1 MREPAA
7 LDRLLAAPI
16 SALVVGFGVANQAV
30 AAALVRRGHAVVATD
45 DRPNPDVVDAAL
57 GLGIELV
64 TQPSDLATLVEHAD
78 LIVPTPGLPESHP
91 IFSLADARDRPVVS
105 ELDLAAVWDQR
116 PVVAVTGTNGKTT
129 TVELAVAALVADG
142 RVAVSA
148 GNTDIPLV
156 AAIDDPSTEVFVVEA
171 SSFRLARSCRF
182 RPLVATWLNFAP
194 DHLDVHCDLES
205 YEAAKAVIFSLVGV
219 EGTVVANAADPVVMR
234 NVPEGVAAVTFGEG
248 GIYHVDDGALVGP
261 NGTFG
266 ATSDLWRDVPHDVEN
281 TLAVA
286 ASLVPLGVAP
296 ETVVGA
302 ASTFSPLAH
311 RVSPIGSIDGQ
322 TYFDDSKATTP
333 HAALSAIRGFDRVVL
348 IAGGR
353 NKGVD
358 LRVMAEAA
366 ERVEAVVAIGDAAD
380 EIEAAFRAH
389 APVARAADMDEAVAA
404 ARSLAAGR
412 VPVLLSPGCASFD
425 WYRSYRERGDDF
437 ARAVADLEERA

>member
-1 MREPAA
+1 MAALALTTSTHLLLPIIGGLFVMETISVILQIVVFKRFNGRRLFRMAPLHHHFELSGWPETTVIVRLWIMSGLHRGWPRPVLRRRYRVGDHRLMREPAA
-7 LDRLLAAPI
+7 LDRLSPPI
-16 SALVVGFGVANQAV
+16 SALVVGFGVANRRCGRF
-30 AAALVRRGHAVVATD
+30 VRRGHAVVATD

-64 TQPSDLATLVEHAD
+64 TQSSDLATLVEHAD

-171 SSFRLARSCRF
+171 SSFRLARSFRF

-219 EGTVVANAADPVVMR
+219 EGTVVANALTR
-234 NVPEGVAAVTFGEG
+234 
-248 GIYHVDDGALVGP
+248 
-261 NGTFG
+261 
-266 ATSDLWRDVPHDVEN
+266 W
-281 TLAVA
+281 
-286 ASLVPLGVAP
+286 
-296 ETVVGA
+296 
-302 ASTFSPLAH
+302 
-311 RVSPIGSIDGQ
+311 
-322 TYFDDSKATTP
+322 
-333 HAALSAIRGFDRVVL
+333 
-348 IAGGR
+348 
-353 NKGVD
+353 
-358 LRVMAEAA
+358 
-366 ERVEAVVAIGDAAD
+366 
-380 EIEAAFRAH
+380 
-389 APVARAADMDEAVAA
+389 
-404 ARSLAAGR
+404 
-412 VPVLLSPGCASFD
+412 
-425 WYRSYRERGDDF
+425 
-437 ARAVADLEERA
+437 